1 LKSKTINSKKQLPMK
16 VLSKFIWGAL
26 LLPLIWSCGEI
37 APPPIIPQTAS
48 TLTSPTAGTAIVLLQ
63 EDKADTLFFTAS
75 TPDFGVTGNYTYS
88 LEMAKGGTNFAT
100 AIAVGSST
108 NPTIKV
114 AIGALNRLIV
124 GAGIE
129 ADVAS
134 NIDFRIKTAIDR
146 SMMPLVG
153 TATTLSITPYTDVII
168 LPSLRVPGDY
178 QGWAP
183 SNNNT
188 IIFSATSNNIY
199 EGFVHILSGSGEF
212 KLITG
217 PAWDEFPDY
226 GTGDTPNSLKVKGGN
241 IKIPGAF
248 GTHRIKANLTALTY
262 ELERI
267 GIWGIIGSAT
277 TGGWDNETPMT
288 FNTAQNILTITT
300 NLKAGDMKFRTHT
313 WDSNYGLGSADG
325 IAGPGGDNIPIAADG
340 NYTITLDFKTPGEVR
355 YSIVKN

>member
-1 LKSKTINSKKQLPMK
+1 MR
-16 VLSKFIWGAL
+16 VLSKFIWVAFM
-26 LLPLIWSCGEI
+26 LPIIMWSCSPIDEP
-37 APPPIIPQTAS
+37 AIIPQTAS

-63 EDKADTLFFTAS
+63 DEKEDTIFFQAS
-75 TPDFGVTGNYTYS
+75 IPDFGVTGNYTYS
-88 LEMAKGGTNFAT
+88 LEMARGGTNFAT
-100 AIAVGSST
+100 AIALGSST

-114 AIGALNRLIV
+114 AIGELNSKIV

-153 TATTLSITPYTDVII
+153 TATTLSITPYIDVIV

-178 QGWAP
+178 QGWSP
-183 SNNNT
+183 PNDNT
-188 IIFSATSNNIY
+188 IIYSVNSDNIY

-226 GTGDTPNSLKVKGGN
+226 GTGATANSLAEKGGN

-277 TGGWDNETPMT
+277 AGGWDNETPMT
-288 FNTAQNILTITT
+288 FNSDQNILTITAD
-300 NLKAGDMKFRTHT
+300 LKAGDMKFRTHT

-325 IAGPGGDNIPIAADG
+325 IAGEGGDNIPIAADG
-340 NYTITLDFKTPGEVR
+340 NYTITLDFKTPEEVR
-355 YSIVKN
+355 YSIVIN